1 MEDMES
7 TRQKK
12 ISRLLQRELSE
23 MFLKEAKALTIG
35 TMVSVSQVRISPD
48 LGLAKV
54 YISIFPSEKKN
65 EVYNE
70 VNTHNSLMRR
80 NLGLRVGKQLRVV
93 PELQFYIDDSLDYI
107 DNIDRLL
114 KE

>member
-1 MEDMES
+1 MEDMDS

-12 ISRLLQRELSE
+12 ISRLLQREISE
-23 MFLKEAKALTIG
+23 MFLKESKSVTMGA
-35 TMVSVSQVRISPD
+35 MVSVSQVRISPD

-54 YISIFPSEKKN
+54 YVSIFPSEKKN
-65 EVYNE
+65 EVFNE
-70 VNTHNSLMRR
+70 VNAHISLLRR
-80 NLGLRVGKQLRVV
+80 NLGLRIGKQLRVV
-93 PELQFYIDDSLDYI
+93 PELHFYIDDSLDYI

>member
-1 MEDMES
+1 MES

-12 ISRLLQRELSE
+12 VSRLLQKEMSE
-23 MFLKEAKALTIG
+23 IFIKEAKNLTLG
-35 TMVSVSQVRISPD
+35 AMVSVSKVRISPD
-48 LGLAKV
+48 LGNAKI
-54 YISIFPSEKKN
+54 YISIFPSDKKEDIFSEIN
-65 EVYNE
+65 N
-70 VNTHNSLMRR
+70 HNSLIRR

-114 KE
+114 KK